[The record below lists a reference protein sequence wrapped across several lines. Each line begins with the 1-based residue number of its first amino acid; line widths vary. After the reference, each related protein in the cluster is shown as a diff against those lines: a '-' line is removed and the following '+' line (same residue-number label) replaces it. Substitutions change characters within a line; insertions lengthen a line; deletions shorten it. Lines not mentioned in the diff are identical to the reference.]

1 MRKSEADPG
10 HVSLPHADRHV
21 DTTREDIVMKSLRSF
36 AAIAATT
43 LTLGT
48 AANAA
53 NIVEIA
59 SGDER
64 FSTLVAA
71 VSAAGLAETLQG
83 PGPFTVFAPV
93 NDAFAALPEG
103 TVETLLK
110 PENKGKLTD
119 ILLYHVDDRK
129 LTAEM
134 IPNGSNYFKPLLTSQ
149 RMCITKGAS
158 GVSIADGTGTS
169 ANVIIAN
176 IQADNGVIHVI
187 DKVLLPGTRPAC
199 H

>member
-1 MRKSEADPG
+1 MTKIR
-10 HVSLPHADRHV
+10 
-21 DTTREDIVMKSLRSF
+21 TI
-36 AAIAATT
+36 AAAATVATT
-43 LTLGT
+43 LATG
-48 AANAA
+48 AQAA

-59 SGDER
+59 AGDER

-71 VSAAGLAETLQG
+71 VQAADLAETLSG

-110 PENKGKLTD
+110 PENKQQLTD
-119 ILLYHVDDRK
+119 VLLYHVDDRK
-129 LTAEM
+129 LTAGM
-134 IPNGSNYFKPLLTSQ
+134 IPGGSNYFKPVLTSQ
-149 RMCITKGAS
+149 RLCITKSAQ
-158 GVSIADGTGTS
+158 GVSIADGTGDT
-169 ANVIIAN
+169 AMVVVAD
-176 IQADNGVIHVI
+176 IQADNGVIHVV